1 MRKMILAVIALL
13 SCAAVCLGQSIKPDT
28 LTIYGTIPV
37 YGRDAEWMADQL
49 NAWKPNLVYLHR
61 KNGHDLE
68 RKGIT
73 ILQCHD
79 CRFQHNGD
87 KVSKNPNHLF
97 FDLYVKC
104 MSDSC
109 TIYMTNID
117 VICSH
122 RPIRYIHN
130 LSTGD
135 DRLNQSA
142 SWLRKNKELADSARV
157 YSLSLFCELKESL
170 EEHLNRQLEINMR
183 RVK

>member
-49 NAWKPNLVYLHR
+49 NIWKPNLAEVRNVNDYEM
-61 KNGHDLE
+61 E
-68 RKGIT
+68 RKGVVVLDGHDTRFAHGKRQTSFGDHIT
-73 ILQCHD
+73 F
-79 CRFQHNGD
+79 RM
-87 KVSKNPNHLF
+87 
-97 FDLYVKC
+97 YVKC
-104 MSDSC
+104 MQDSC
-109 TIYMTNID
+109 RFCISNIN
-117 VICSH
+117 VYCNH
-122 RPIRYIHN
+122 KPMRYIVG

-157 YSLSLFCELKESL
+157 YSLSLFHELKKSL
-170 EEHLNRQLEINMR
+170 EQHLNRPQDFELR
-183 RVK
+183 RTR